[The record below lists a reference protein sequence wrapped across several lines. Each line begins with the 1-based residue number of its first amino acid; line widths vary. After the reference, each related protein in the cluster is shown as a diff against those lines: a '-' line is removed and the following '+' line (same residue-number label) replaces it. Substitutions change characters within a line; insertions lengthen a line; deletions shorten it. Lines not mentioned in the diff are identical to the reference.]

1 MKTNRA
7 PYTYQKDGYY
17 YFSRRIPSDLRG
29 SYQTDRIVEALRT
42 KSVQVARGRAMMA
55 AAKLDE
61 YWSHLRLSQTDLP
74 GKKFLQQAQEVYQRT
89 STARQA
95 PKAEII
101 PAAVEASPRLAEA
114 VQSYVRLK
122 GDGKAETFRRAAER
136 ACGYL
141 VDAAGEKP
149 LSDYTRADALAL
161 RNYLVGKGLSG
172 SSITRILG
180 SIRAVINFNIG
191 ELALSH
197 GHPFVSV
204 YYDRSRGVARRA
216 TIPEGVIRDIQGK
229 CKSAND
235 EKRWLIAMVSDS
247 GARLAEVAGLLREDI
262 VLNAQ
267 VPHVIIRPHPWRSLK
282 TKGSER
288 RVPLVG
294 AAVWAAERVLARE
307 TGSRFAFPLY
317 NKTSTT
323 NANSASGALNKWLKV
338 QTGEGYTIHG
348 FRHGMRDRL
357 RAVECPSDIADQ
369 IGGWITEGIGQG
381 YGEGY
386 SIDIL
391 AKWLGRIV
399 L

>member
-1 MKTNRA
+1 
-7 PYTYQKDGYY
+7 
-17 YFSRRIPSDLRG
+17 
-29 SYQTDRIVEALRT
+29 
-42 KSVQVARGRAMMA
+42 MMA

-74 GKKFLQQAQEVYQRT
+74 GRKFLLQAQEAYQRV
-89 STARQA
+89 SVQRQTV
-95 PKAEII
+95 
-101 PAAVEASPRLAEA
+101 VEVAHEEAKLVSPRLAEA
-114 VQSYVRLK
+114 LVRYVGQK
-122 GDGKAETFRRAAER
+122 GAGRVDTFRRAAER

-141 VDAAGEKP
+141 IDAAGEKP
-149 LSDYTRADALAL
+149 LSDYTRSDALSL
-161 RNYLVGKGLSG
+161 RDYLVAKGLSG

-197 GHPFVSV
+197 GNPFVSV
-204 YYDRSRGVARRA
+204 YYDRSRGVTKRA
-216 TIPEGVIRDIQGK
+216 TIPEAVIGSIQDR
-229 CKSAND
+229 CKTAND

-247 GARLAEVAGLLREDI
+247 GARLGEVAGLLRGDI

-267 VPHVIIRPHPWRSLK
+267 VPHIVIRPHPWRSLK

-294 AAVWAAERVLARE
+294 AALWAAKAILAQE
-307 TGSRFAFPLY
+307 TGSKFAFPLY
-317 NKTSTT
+317 NKTATT

-348 FRHGMRDRL
+348 FRHAMRDRL

-369 IGGWITEGIGQG
+369 IGGWISEGVGQG

-386 SIDIL
+386 SINVT
-391 AKWLGRIV
+391 AKWLEKIV
-399 L
+399 R

>member
-1 MKTNRA
+1 
-7 PYTYQKDGYY
+7 
-17 YFSRRIPSDLRG
+17 
-29 SYQTDRIVEALRT
+29 
-42 KSVQVARGRAMMA
+42 MMA

-74 GKKFLQQAQEVYQRT
+74 GRKFLLQAQEAYQRV
-89 STARQA
+89 SVQRQTV
-95 PKAEII
+95 
-101 PAAVEASPRLAEA
+101 VEVAHEEGKLVSPRLAEA
-114 VQSYVRLK
+114 LVRYVCQK
-122 GDGKAETFRRAAER
+122 GAGRVDTFRRAAER

-141 VDAAGEKP
+141 IDAAGEKP
-149 LSDYTRADALAL
+149 LSDYTRSDALSL
-161 RNYLVGKGLSG
+161 RDYLVAKGLSG

-197 GHPFVSV
+197 GNPFVSV
-204 YYDRSRGVARRA
+204 YYDRSRGVTKRA
-216 TIPEGVIRDIQGK
+216 TIPEAVIGSIQDR
-229 CKSAND
+229 CKTAND

-247 GARLAEVAGLLREDI
+247 GARLGEVAGLLRCDI

-267 VPHVIIRPHPWRSLK
+267 VPHIFIRPHPWRSLK

-294 AAVWAAERVLARE
+294 AALWAAKAILAWE
-307 TGSRFAFPLY
+307 TESKFAFPLY
-317 NKTSTT
+317 NKTATT

-348 FRHGMRDRL
+348 FRHAMRDRL

-369 IGGWITEGIGQG
+369 IGGWISEGVGQG

-386 SIDIL
+386 SINVT
-391 AKWLGRIV
+391 AKWLEKIV
-399 L
+399 R

>member
-1 MKTNRA
+1 
-7 PYTYQKDGYY
+7 
-17 YFSRRIPSDLRG
+17 
-29 SYQTDRIVEALRT
+29 
-42 KSVQVARGRAMMA
+42 MA

-74 GKKFLQQAQEVYQRT
+74 GRKYLMQAKEAYQKV
-89 STARQA
+89 SVPSQVVV
-95 PKAEII
+95 
-101 PAAVEASPRLAEA
+101 VEAIDSGATLASPRLAEA
-114 VQSYVRLK
+114 LVRYVGQK
-122 GDGKAETFRRAAER
+122 GAGRADTFRRAAER

-161 RNYLVGKGLSG
+161 RDYLVAKSLSG

-197 GHPFVSV
+197 GNPFISV
-204 YYDRSRGVARRA
+204 YYDRSRGVTKRA
-216 TIPEGVIRDIQGK
+216 TIPQAVICDIQGK

-247 GARLAEVAGLLREDI
+247 GARLGEVAGLLREDI
-262 VLNAQ
+262 VLDVP
-267 VPHVIIRPHPWRSLK
+267 VPHIVIKPHLWRSLK

-294 AAVWAAERVLARE
+294 TALWAAKAILARE
-307 TGSRFAFPLY
+307 TGSKFAFPLY
-317 NKTSTT
+317 NKTATT
-323 NANSASGALNKWLKV
+323 NANSASGALNKWLKT
-338 QTGEGYTIHG
+338 QAGEGYTIHG
-348 FRHGMRDRL
+348 FRHAMRDRL
-357 RAVECPSDIADQ
+357 RAVECPSDVADQ
-369 IGGWITEGIGQG
+369 IGGWITEGVGQG

-386 SIDIL
+386 SIDVM
-391 AKWLGRIV
+391 AKWLSKIAFTPQDASRPG
-399 L
+399 

>member
-1 MKTNRA
+1 
-7 PYTYQKDGYY
+7 
-17 YFSRRIPSDLRG
+17 
-29 SYQTDRIVEALRT
+29 
-42 KSVQVARGRAMMA
+42 MMA

-61 YWSHLRLSQTDLP
+61 YWSHLRLSQIDLP
-74 GKKFLQQAQEVYQRT
+74 GRKFLVHAQVAYQRVSARRQET
-89 STARQA
+89 VQEKDTGST
-95 PKAEII
+95 I
-101 PAAVEASPRLAEA
+101 ASPRLAEA
-114 VQSYVRLK
+114 VARYVGHK
-122 GDGKAETFRRAAER
+122 GVGRADTFRRAAER

-161 RNYLVGKGLSG
+161 RDFLVAKGLSG

-204 YYDRSRGVARRA
+204 YYDRSRGVTKRA
-216 TIPEGVIRDIQGK
+216 TIPEDVIQSLQSK
-229 CKSAND
+229 CKSIND
-235 EKRWLIAMVSDS
+235 EKRWLIAIVSDS
-247 GARLAEVAGLLREDI
+247 GARLGEVAGLLREDI
-262 VLNAQ
+262 VLNSQ
-267 VPHVIIRPHPWRSLK
+267 VPHIMIRPHPWRSLK

-294 AAVWAAERVLARE
+294 AALWAAKTVLARE
-307 TGSRFAFPLY
+307 TGSKFAFPLY

-348 FRHGMRDRL
+348 FRHAMRDRL
-357 RAVECPSDIADQ
+357 RAVECPADIADQ
-369 IGGWITEGIGQG
+369 VGGWVGEGVGISYGQG
-381 YGEGY
+381 YTIE
-386 SIDIL
+386 
-391 AKWLGRIV
+391 V
-399 L
+399 LSRWMEKVVIP

>member
-7 PYTYQKDGYY
+7 PYTFQKDGYF

-42 KSVQVARGRAMMA
+42 KSAQLARGRAMMA

-74 GKKFLQQAQEVYQRT
+74 GRKFLLQAQEAYQRA
-89 STARQA
+89 SA
-95 PKAEII
+95 PRHKIVQEKETGSKI
-101 PAAVEASPRLAEA
+101 VSPSLAEA
-114 VQSYVRLK
+114 LIHYIAQK
-122 GDGKAETFRRAAER
+122 GAGRVDTFRRAAER

-141 VDAAGEKP
+141 VDAAGGKP

-161 RNYLVGKGLSG
+161 RDYLVAKGLSG

-197 GHPFVSV
+197 GNPFVSV
-204 YYDRSRGVARRA
+204 YYDRSRGVTKRA
-216 TIPEGVIRDIQGK
+216 TIPADVIRNLQGK
-229 CKSAND
+229 CKSVND
-235 EKRWLIAMVSDS
+235 EKRWLIVMVSDS
-247 GARLAEVAGLLREDI
+247 GARLGEVAGLLRGDI

-267 VPHVIIRPHPWRSLK
+267 VPHIMIRPHPWRSLK

-294 AAVWAAERVLARE
+294 AALWAAESILAQE
-307 TGSRFAFPLY
+307 TGSEFAFPLY
-317 NKTSTT
+317 NKSPST

-338 QTGEGYTIHG
+338 QTGEDYTIHG
-348 FRHGMRDRL
+348 FRHAMRDRL
-357 RAVECPSDIADQ
+357 RAVECPSDVVDQ
-369 IGGWITEGIGQG
+369 IGGWITEGVGQG

-386 SIDIL
+386 SIDVM
-391 AKWLGRIV
+391 AKWLRKIV
-399 L
+399 S